1 MSSALS
7 YKEEVVDINKL
18 KEDEELKTLVPP
30 NNSAGDLEESLKEN
44 SQIFPLIVDRNY
56 VLIDGYTRLSIM
68 KKLGFTKVRVLK
80 YNLDVKEDRVE
91 VLKLVWVFNGA
102 RRQLDK
108 NEKLAFYNKISE
120 AILNALRS
128 EKKEMVKLDEE
139 TVISASEYKR
149 ILEELDRETHYLSE
163 SDKEK
168 FAILRINAPWLAD
181 YVIDANYKVPLNS
194 AFRVYSKL
202 KKTGDLKKLKDL
214 PKEDRDLLI
223 ATNEGRK
230 IILNDNYNYILQD
243 ILNGKIHT
251 RDVLEK
257 VKIET
262 KKGMDKVERSQQQNT
277 PPKIEEINKPHYELL
292 ETTLEKKEDRR
303 TADVVE
309 VILTK
314 EKIEI
319 ELGECGASMPE
330 VKKANISV
338 YNDNEKV
345 LKSGAIHIYKDRN
358 GNICEI
364 SIEVF
369 EG

>member
-1 MSSALS
+1 VE
-7 YKEEVVDINKL
+7 YKEEEVDINKI
-18 KEDEELKTLVPP
+18 KEDEQLKTLVPP
-30 NNSAGDLEESLKEN
+30 NNSVGDLEESLKEN

-56 VLIDGYTRLSIM
+56 VLVDGYTRLSIM
-68 KKLGFTKVRVLK
+68 KKLGFTNVRVLK
-80 YNLDVKEDRVE
+80 YNLDAKENKVE

-102 RRQLDK
+102 RRQLDR
-108 NEKLAFYNKISE
+108 NEKLAFYDKISE
-120 AILNALRS
+120 AMLNALKE
-128 EKKEMVKLDEE
+128 EKKKTVKLNDGSEI
-139 TVISASEYKR
+139 TASDYKR
-149 ILEELDRETHYLSE
+149 ILEELDKETKYLSE

-168 FAILRINAPWLAD
+168 FAILKIHAPWLSD
-181 YVIDANYKVPLNS
+181 YVTDVNNKVPLNS
-194 AFRVYSKL
+194 VYRIYMKL
-202 KKTGDLKKLKDL
+202 KKTNDLEKLKAL
-214 PKEDRDLLI
+214 PKEDRDPLI
-223 ATNEGRK
+223 TTNEGRK
-230 IILNDNYNYILQD
+230 IILNDEYNYILQD
-243 ILNGKIHT
+243 ILNGNIHT

-262 KKGMDKVERSQQQNT
+262 KKGMDKVERSQQQSI
-277 PPKIEEINKPHYELL
+277 PPKIEEINKPHYESL

-303 TADVVE
+303 TADTVE

-319 ELGECGASMPE
+319 ELGECGVSVSE

-345 LKSGAIHIYKDRN
+345 LKSGAVHIYKDRN

-369 EG
+369 EN